1 MNDCVENEEYELL
14 QKLSSRVAKLED
26 ELRKLKESREINE
39 ARFSE
44 KAQNNPYL
52 AFLDAHFHKSF

>member
-14 QKLSSRVAKLED
+14 QKLSSRVAKLEE
-26 ELRKLKESREINE
+26 ELKKLKESREINE
-39 ARFSE
+39 AKFSE

-52 AFLDAHFHKSF
+52 AFLNTHFNKSL